1 MASLKERVTTKLA
14 DLREQHGWIDHT
26 IRMVQHY
33 GSVNGN
39 AQSGAVTFFGF
50 LAVFPILALA
60 FFVVGKVAGIY
71 PGIRPQMAQEINN
84 LLPGVVG
91 TGDGQVRIRDIEDY
105 AATVGLFGLVGV
117 IYSGLGWLSG
127 MRQALG
133 VMFVTPR
140 GEQPNFVLGKL
151 RDLGT
156 LLLIGLILLT
166 SVAISGAVTGFSSA
180 ILRLIGID
188 PESLV
193 PNIVLAVLGHALA
206 IVASTVLLLAMF
218 KLLITHSY
226 LPRRSMQEGAL
237 LGAIGFE
244 GLKLVAN
251 LLLGGTAGSPAFQ
264 AFGVALILVV
274 WINYFSRLVMYA
286 ASWAYTSPRA
296 QALREAEAMIAPG
309 AALASASTSSTGT
322 PDQRQPPPVTDPPG
336 VASPR
341 VAAPDTASTWRAL
354 LGVGIVTA
362 VAAGLVRR
370 IRGA

>member
-1 MASLKERVTTKLA
+1 
-14 DLREQHGWIDHT
+14 
-26 IRMVQHY
+26 
-33 GSVNGN
+33 
-39 AQSGAVTFFGF
+39 
-50 LAVFPILALA
+50 
-60 FFVVGKVAGIY
+60 
-71 PGIRPQMAQEINN
+71 MAQEINN

-193 PNIVLAVLGHALA
+193 PNIVLVVLGHALA

-309 AALASASTSSTGT
+309 AALAARAARRPPSTAPRPTSDSRRRSPTRPVSRRRGSRRPTPPARGAPSWGSASSRPSRPAWCAG
-322 PDQRQPPPVTDPPG
+322 
-336 VASPR
+336 S
-341 VAAPDTASTWRAL
+341 AAPERM
-354 LGVGIVTA
+354 
-362 VAAGLVRR
+362 RP
-370 IRGA
+370 